1 MKRLFRVIKEIH
13 SENGKWSSK
22 RVYGGLMIIVV
33 CACALMGKEHTVL
46 EPMIYSAV
54 GMIGFG
60 TAVRIA
66 EAIKGKKDETTN
78 N

>member
-13 SENGKWSSK
+13 SEGGKWSSK
-22 RVYGGLMIIVV
+22 RVYGGLMILVV
-33 CACALMGKEHTVL
+33 CVCAVMGKEHSVL

>member
-13 SENGKWSSK
+13 SEDGKWSSK
-22 RVYGGLMIIVV
+22 RVYGGLIIIVV
-33 CACALMGKEHTVL
+33 CVCALMGRPHPVL